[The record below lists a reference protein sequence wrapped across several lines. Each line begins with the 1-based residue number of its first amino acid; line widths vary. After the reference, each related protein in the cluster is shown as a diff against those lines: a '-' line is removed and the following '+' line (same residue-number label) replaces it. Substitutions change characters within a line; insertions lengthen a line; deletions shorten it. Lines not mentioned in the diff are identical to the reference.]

1 MTTRTKRAD
10 EKERAAR
17 NDRRITVQQKI
28 AGLERFAI
36 FALIAGFITG
46 YVSCIAMGMPPI
58 VDLEGYLCH

>member
-10 EKERAAR
+10 DTERTAK

-36 FALIAGFITG
+36 FACGVGFVTG

-58 VDLEGYLCH
+58 VDLEDYLCH